1 MKLALGPVLYYWPRN
16 RVYEFYAAAAAAPV
30 DIVYLGEVV
39 CSRRHELHL
48 ADWLEL
54 AQRLAA
60 AGKEVVLSTQ
70 ALIESESD
78 LRTLRKLTTNGS
90 FMVEANDM
98 GAVHLLADKAP
109 FVAGLHLNVYNPQTL
124 ALLAQLGAR
133 RWVMPVELSRES
145 LRALQQHRPAAMA
158 TEVFGYGRLPLAFS
172 ARCFTARRYNLSKD
186 SCEFRCLDHPDG
198 LPLLTREGQPFLAF
212 NGIQTQSARTCNLI
226 HELDE
231 LSQLGV
237 DVLRISPQSSDTF
250 EIVRLFRQCLDESI
264 TADLAARQLES
275 LMPNGACNGYWHGQ
289 AGLEHVVAPH
299 PTVKA

>member
-1 MKLALGPVLYYWPRN
+1 MKLALGPILYYWPQD
-16 RVYEFYAAAAAAPV
+16 RVFEFYAAAAAAPV

-54 AQRLAA
+54 AQQLAA

-70 ALIESESD
+70 ALLESESD
-78 LRTLRKLTTNGS
+78 LKTLRKLAANGD

-98 GAVHLLADKAP
+98 GAVHLLAGKAP
-109 FVAGLHLNVYNPQTL
+109 FVAGLHLNVYNPHTL

-133 RWVMPVELSRES
+133 RWVLPVELSRDS
-145 LRALQQHRPAAMA
+145 LRALQQHRPPAMA

-172 ARCFTARRYNLSKD
+172 ARCFTARRHNLSKD
-186 SCEFRCLDHPDG
+186 NCGFCCIDYPDG
-198 LPLLTREGQPFLAF
+198 TPLLTQEGQPFLAF

-231 LSQLGV
+231 LAQLGV
-237 DVLRISPQSSDTF
+237 DVLRISPQSAHTF
-250 EIVRLFRQCLDESI
+250 EIVELFRQGLERSI

-275 LMPNGACNGYWHGQ
+275 LMPYGACNGYWHGRPGFEQ
-289 AGLEHVVAPH
+289 VAASH
-299 PTVKA
+299 QTVEA